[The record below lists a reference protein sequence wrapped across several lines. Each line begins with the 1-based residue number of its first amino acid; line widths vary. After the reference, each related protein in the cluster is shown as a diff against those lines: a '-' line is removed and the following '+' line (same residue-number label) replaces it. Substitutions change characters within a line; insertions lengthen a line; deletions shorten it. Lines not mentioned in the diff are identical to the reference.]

1 MLIGELSRTTGF
13 SKDTIRFYEKIGL
26 IAASERQAGTRIY
39 KEYNQETVERLQ
51 IINQGK
57 GLGFTLSELRQ
68 ILDEW
73 GSDAEA
79 IPKREVIQILERKLE
94 EVAEKVQ
101 QLDAIKTYIVTKLRR
116 LNQEISSES

>member
-1 MLIGELSRTTGF
+1 MIGELSRTTGF

>member
-1 MLIGELSRTTGF
+1 LIGELSRTTGF